1 MFEPFLSLHKHPINF
16 TVQLQKQR
24 ICIRA
29 FHCLQSLPLVFHQ
42 HHHII
47 SRVQAQS
54 THPEPALLIG
64 DCVHCV
70 LAISQ
75 NDKLATSL
83 SFSLQ
88 RGTNLSAG
96 AHKFSVLFGHQIS
109 NYRPKAVVSVHAC
122 YFVLARL

>member
-1 MFEPFLSLHKHPINF
+1 
-16 TVQLQKQR
+16 VY
-24 ICIRA
+24 
-29 FHCLQSLPLVFHQ
+29 
-42 HHHII
+42 
-47 SRVQAQS
+47 
-54 THPEPALLIG
+54 
-64 DCVHCV
+64 CV

-88 RGTNLSAG
+88 RGTNFSAR

-109 NYRPKAVVSVHAC
+109 KYRPKAVVSVHAS